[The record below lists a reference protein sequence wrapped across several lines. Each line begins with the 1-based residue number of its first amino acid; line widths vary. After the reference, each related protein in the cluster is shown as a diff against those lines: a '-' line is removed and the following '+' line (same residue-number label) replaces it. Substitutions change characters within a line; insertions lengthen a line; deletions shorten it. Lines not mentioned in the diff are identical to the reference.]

1 MKPII
6 GQANI
11 ARELGIGRDQL
22 RRWIKAG
29 LPVYQPGEGPR
40 ARMYAYADELHDW
53 VRAHPFPPVAPAAR
67 PALDTPAERSG
78 KIAVFKRG

>member
-11 ARELGIGRDQL
+11 AKELGIGRDQL
-22 RRWIKAG
+22 RRWIRAG
-29 LPVYQPGEGPR
+29 LPIYQPGVGPR

-53 VRAHPFPPVAPAAR
+53 VRAHPVAPVAAAPR
-67 PALDTPAERSG
+67 ATLDTPVERSG